1 MADPHQL
8 PSLTSEKLA
17 CISRRHGLEADI
29 SSGKSG
35 LTSSFRWEKWEKKES
50 PPSDRPWLWAVS
62 DGGLSLFYYCS
73 LGMNTRLLAGSAD
86 SSTAFAA

>member
-50 PPSDRPWLWAVS
+50 PPPDRP
-62 DGGLSLFYYCS
+62 
-73 LGMNTRLLAGSAD
+73 
-86 SSTAFAA
+86 